1 MTTIDTWQS
10 HHLFLHSTAEDA
22 DAFLLRDVAPLL
34 DDLVAAGKADRWFF
48 IRYGE
53 DGPHLRIRVH
63 GADPAAAAR
72 LPEEWA
78 RAAKELPSVPGPWPS
93 AHGEVRVVPYVPETD
108 RYGGPLA
115 LPVAEDVFAASTGV
129 VVEALREVRD
139 GGGAT
144 RLTVA
149 ADLAHA
155 TAYALGMD
163 ELAAARWLRGHAAG
177 WRWVTEVPLLPG
189 ASVHARVNSVYAAQ
203 RSTLGRRA
211 ADLRRRLADGTAAP
225 WLRRWTDRIREADA
239 TLRAGG
245 EPEASYAWVWASQL
259 HMLFNR
265 LGVTPDEER
274 AVCRLVAR
282 TLLETTEPGTTGTT
296 GSGTTESG
304 TTGSGTTGSGTTGSG
319 TTGEPSDYFPTSH
332 TAPDYRYLE
341 RSKFQIGRGED
352 TALRPSAPLSP
363 ASATGRAGWGT
374 AGPEIAL
381 PTGPLPEVSLREVL
395 AGRSSL
401 RGALTGPLDA
411 DTLGALLWHSLAES
425 SHSEQLLADGSTR
438 ALVHR
443 PHPSAGAL
451 YTARVRLLVL
461 DTAGVPAGTWEC
473 VPRSRTL
480 RRVGPV
486 PPVEAIKAL
495 STYLSRPATDP
506 DWIGIDGAPVVLA
519 VYADLGVLRRRYG
532 LRALR
537 LALLE
542 TGHLTQTLLLTATA
556 LGLAGTPLG
565 GFHDDLAHELLGLD
579 DLEQPLQYLL
589 PLGRRPGAEA

>member
-1 MTTIDTWQS
+1 MTTTDTWQS
-10 HHLFLHSTAEDA
+10 HHLFLHATAEDA

-34 DDLVAAGKADRWFF
+34 DGLVAAGEATGWFF

-63 GADPAAAAR
+63 GAEPAAAAR
-72 LPEEWA
+72 LPRELA
-78 RAAKELPSVPGPWPS
+78 RAAKEVPAVPGPWPS
-93 AHGEVRVVPYVPETD
+93 AHGEVRPVPYVPETD

-115 LPVAEDVFAASTGV
+115 LPVAEEVFVDSTRV
-129 VVEALREVRD
+129 VVEALREVR
-139 GGGAT
+139 GGGAAT

-155 TAYALGMD
+155 TAYALGMG

-189 ASVHARVNSVYAAQ
+189 SSVHARVNSVYAAQ

-225 WLRRWTDRIREADA
+225 WLVRWTDRVRQADA
-239 TLRAGG
+239 ALRAGG
-245 EPEASYAWVWASQL
+245 GPEASYAWVWASQL

-282 TLLETTEPGTTGTT
+282 TLLEPTGSETAGSETAGSETT
-296 GSGTTESG
+296 GSEMTTSA
-304 TTGSGTTGSGTTGSG
+304 TTD
-319 TTGEPSDYFPTSH
+319 EPADYFPSSH
-332 TAPDYRYLE
+332 TAPDFRYLE

-363 ASATGRAGWGT
+363 ASASGGAGWGA

-395 AGRSSL
+395 AGRSSM

-411 DTLGALLWHSLAES
+411 DTLGALLWHSLSES
-425 SHSEQLLADGSTR
+425 GRSEQLLADGSTR
-438 ALVHR
+438 TLVHR

-461 DTAGVPAGTWEC
+461 DTAGVPAGTYEC
-473 VPRSRTL
+473 VPKSRTL

-486 PPVEAIKAL
+486 PPVEEIKAL

-506 DWIGIDGAPVVLA
+506 DWIGVDGAPVVLA

-556 LGLAGTPLG
+556 LGLGGTPLG

-589 PLGRRPGAEA
+589 PLGRRPGGSA

>member
-10 HHLFLHSTAEDA
+10 HHLFLHATAEDA
-22 DAFLLRDVAPLL
+22 DALLLRDVAPLL
-34 DDLVAAGKADRWFF
+34 DGLVAAGKADRWFF

-72 LPEEWA
+72 LPEELA
-78 RAAKELPSVPGPWPS
+78 RAAKEVPSVPGPWPS
-93 AHGEVRVVPYVPETD
+93 AHGEVRSVPYVPETD

-115 LPVAEDVFAASTGV
+115 LPVAEGVFAASTGV

-139 GGGAT
+139 GGAAT
-144 RLTVA
+144 RLTIA

-155 TAYALGMD
+155 TACALGMD

-189 ASVHARVNSVYAAQ
+189 ASIHARVNSVYAAQ

-211 ADLRRRLADGTAAP
+211 ADLRRRLVDGTASP
-225 WLRRWTDRIREADA
+225 WLLRWTDRVREADA

-245 EPEASYAWVWASQL
+245 GPEASYAWVWASQL

-265 LGVTPDEER
+265 VGVTPDEER

-282 TLLETTEPGTTGTT
+282 TLLETTGSATTDEPA
-296 GSGTTESG
+296 
-304 TTGSGTTGSGTTGSG
+304 
-319 TTGEPSDYFPTSH
+319 DYFPSSH
-332 TAPDYRYLE
+332 TAPDFRYLE

-363 ASATGRAGWGT
+363 SATGRAGWGT

-411 DTLGALLWHSLAES
+411 DTLGALLWHSLSES
-425 SHSEQLLADGSTR
+425 GRSEQLLADGSTR
-438 ALVHR
+438 TLVHR

-473 VPRSRTL
+473 VPESRTL

-589 PLGRRPGAEA
+589 PLGRRPGAGA